1 MITPPRPRPPTDLS
15 PTSLPATPIAWLL
28 PMFAFMAAL
37 PLMVYQTWTVYAFPV
52 VALLGMLASR
62 RSDRYGLLFVALL
75 PLSLSK
81 YFTLATFDG
90 LPTPIRLSV
99 LALIVLALLLYRG
112 ADFRFAGTAW
122 CWGLFL
128 LIVACST
135 GFLSMYPQVSYLK
148 LGFAGFFLGS
158 LLFMTRGSGE
168 YPSVVFGTMSGIIV
182 ASLIAFVAFP
192 VVGYMFTFSGDSV
205 AGRFSGVLA
214 HPQLL
219 SCLVA
224 VSLPLFIHT
233 YVSGQGLQRTWA
245 LWAVGLAFVLMII
258 TSSRG
263 GMLAGLVSSGAIL
276 VLLIF
281 RPSSPPARRRAW
293 GLALILAAAGF
304 IGAFLAADSIRG
316 FVFKNE
322 DADVLSLSGRE
333 EIIEQSW
340 TGFLARPVLG
350 NGFQVPS
357 EFTEH
362 GAASFGADDNVSIE
376 KCFFLTMILEETGA
390 VGGLL
395 FLSGLGLLLLRAY
408 KTRSFVFIACLLGFL
423 TVNLSEAVIF
433 SPSSLG
439 GLCWL
444 ICFSTHRLRT

>member
-1 MITPPRPRPPTDLS
+1 MITAPRFHPPPNFS
-15 PTSLPATPIAWLL
+15 PTPLPAAPVVWLL
-28 PMFAFMAAL
+28 PMVAFVAAL
-37 PLMVYQTWTVYAFPV
+37 PLMIYQAWTVYLFPI
-52 VALLGMLASR
+52 VALLGILSSR
-62 RSDRYGLLFVALL
+62 QSDRFGFLFLTLL

-81 YFTLATFDG
+81 YFTVATLDA
-90 LPTPIRLSV
+90 LPTPIRFSLI
-99 LALIVLALLLYRG
+99 ALIFLVMLVYRG
-112 ADFRFAGTAW
+112 ENFRFAGTAC

-128 LIVACST
+128 FIVACST
-135 GFLSMYPQVSYLK
+135 GSLSIYPQVSYLK
-148 LGFAGFFLGS
+148 LGFASLFLGS
-158 LLFMTRGSGE
+158 LLFMTRGTGE
-168 YPSVVFGTMSGIIV
+168 YPAVLFGTISGIIV
-182 ASLIAFVAFP
+182 ASLVAFVAFP

-205 AGRFSGVLA
+205 VGRFSGVLA

-224 VSLPLFIHT
+224 VSLPLLIYT
-233 YVSGQGLQRTWA
+233 YVAGQGVLRIWA
-245 LWAVGLAFVLMII
+245 FWVVGLAFVLMFI

-263 GMLAGLVSSGAIL
+263 GMLAGIVSTGAIL
-276 VLLIF
+276 GLLIF
-281 RPSSPPARRRAW
+281 RPSSPFARQRAW
-293 GLALILAAAGF
+293 GLALILTAAGA

-322 DADVLSLSGRE
+322 DANVLSLSGRD

-362 GAASFGADDNVSIE
+362 GAASFNADDNVSIE

-395 FLSGLGLLLLRAY
+395 FMSGLGLLLLRAY
-408 KTRSFVFIACLLGFL
+408 KMRSFVFVACLLGFL
-423 TVNLSEAVIF
+423 SVNLSEAVIF

-444 ICFSTHRLRT
+444 ICFSTHRLRA